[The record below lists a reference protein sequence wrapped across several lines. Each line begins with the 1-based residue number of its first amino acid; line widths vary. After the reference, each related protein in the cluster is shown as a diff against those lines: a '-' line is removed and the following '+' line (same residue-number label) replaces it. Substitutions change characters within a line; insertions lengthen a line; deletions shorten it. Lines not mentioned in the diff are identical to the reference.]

1 MALLTIII
9 PTFNRAQHLSR
20 LLDAVLGELDGLG
33 DLVNVVVGDNCSTD
47 GTVAVTSAFKESC
60 QTATILRH
68 DKNVGAE
75 ENFCRCIDQVGSRY
89 FWIIGDDDLPRAGV
103 VKQIVELLITEIPD
117 LVYMAS
123 EWRPELK
130 NNCPDDP
137 IAAVKAIRLDKI
149 AFARRIHVWS
159 TFISGMIV
167 NLESFVAA
175 NGPVWRQYN
184 GTSLVQ
190 LGWVLGSIK
199 TGRRFLYIP
208 QKCVLATQG
217 NTGGYS
223 VLQVFGNNFPSITAE
238 TLGPKSKLA
247 IAMTRR
253 CAVEFLPD
261 LIWSLRFQ
269 HLGDFAQE
277 NAALALRSQLGRT
290 ASFWLLL
297 TPIAH
302 LPRVAARWVLGIA
315 HILARV
321 LRVHDRL
328 LEVIGRTAQR
338 KPLLRLFRLVVNGP
352 GWLLTTI
359 YSWLWRQILDVDG
372 LHVHSSSQI
381 LGAPNMRIGQRFRAG
396 RLLWLE
402 AVTRYQDQQF
412 LPQLTIGHRVSCSDS
427 VHIACIN
434 SVTIGDDVLIGS
446 KVHITD
452 HNHGCYQGSG
462 LQSSPDERPASR
474 ALVGKPVYIG
484 DRVFLADGVVVLP
497 GSYIGAGTIVGA
509 NSVVSG
515 TLPPDS
521 IFAGVPARQI
531 RSFDRSSS
539 CWIDTNSISKTPTL

>member
-1 MALLTIII
+1 MKLLTIIV
-9 PTFNRAQHLSR
+9 PTFNRNQHLSR
-20 LLDAVLGELDGLG
+20 LLDAIRSELEGLG
-33 DLVNVVVGDNCSTD
+33 DLVDVLVGDNCSTD
-47 GTVAVTSAFKESC
+47 GTEAVTATFKASCPSA
-60 QTATILRH
+60 IVLRH
-68 DKNVGAE
+68 DKNYGAD
-75 ENFCRCIDQVGSRY
+75 ENFCRCIDRVRSRY

-103 VKQIVELLITEIPD
+103 VRQILEVLVTEAPD
-117 LVYMAS
+117 LVYLAS

-130 NNCPDDP
+130 NNGPEDP
-137 IAAVKAIRLDKI
+137 VTAVKAVRLDKV

-175 NGPVWRQYN
+175 NGPAWRQYS
-184 GTSLVQ
+184 GSSLVQ

-199 TGRRFLYIP
+199 TGRRFLYIS

-223 VLQVFGNNFPSITAE
+223 VLHVFGNNFPSITAE
-238 TLGPKSKLA
+238 ILGPKSKLA

-261 LIWSLRFQ
+261 LIWGLRFK
-269 HLGDFAQE
+269 HLGDFAPE
-277 NAALALRSQLGRT
+277 NAAIALRSQLGRS

-297 TPIAH
+297 MPIAR
-302 LPRVAARWVLGIA
+302 LPRAAARWFLRIA

-328 LEVIGRTAQR
+328 LESISRTGELSSVL
-338 KPLLRLFRLVVNGP
+338 KLFRVVVKGP
-352 GWLLTTI
+352 DWLLTRI
-359 YSWLWRQILDVDG
+359 YSWLWRRILDADG
-372 LHVHSSSQI
+372 LHVQRCSQI
-381 LGAPNMRIGQRFRAG
+381 LGAPNIRIGQRFRAG

-402 AVTRYQDQQF
+402 AVTRYQEQKF
-412 LPQLTIGHRVSCSDS
+412 LPQLTIGNRVSCSDA
-427 VHIACIN
+427 VHIACID

-452 HNHGCYQGSG
+452 HNHGCYHGAG
-462 LQSSPDERPASR
+462 LQSSPDESPASR
-474 ALVGKPVYIG
+474 SLVGKPVFIG

-497 GSYIGAGTIVGA
+497 GSHIGAGTVVGA

-521 IFAGVPARQI
+521 IFAGAPARQI
-531 RSFDRSSS
+531 RCFDRSSS
-539 CWIDTNSISKTPTL
+539 CWLDTSSNSKIST